1 VISKSYS
8 IIFNDFIIYLESDE
22 ALNPTADVMSLPTE
36 RKWTEEIPENNEIE
50 IVVPTHE
57 DRVFVKLN
65 TIDQKWIN
73 ENKDTF
79 ISYSCSEGLLQNN
92 YELKL
97 IL

>member
-1 VISKSYS
+1 L
-8 IIFNDFIIYLESDE
+8 NDFIIYLESFD
-22 ALNPTADVMSLPTE
+22 ALKPNVDVTLPTYE
-36 RKWTEEIPENNEIE
+36 RHWTEEIPQNSEIE
-50 IVVPTHE
+50 INVPTHE

-79 ISYSCSEGLLQNN
+79 ISYSCSEGLLPNN
-92 YELKL
+92 YDSKL